1 MSSQKPQ
8 ATYFSNGQA
17 LSSPPFSVRLMRF
30 FEGVYVF
37 LGLYIVSLFSLDP
50 YAAAQNS
57 RFNIHRPK
65 SSSGSRN
72 PRDGNSGSSGFGGGG
87 GGGGGGPGGPGR
99 RIGRPLHTDASAW
112 NIETTPSGDVDVTEQ
127 RNCGESSMSA
137 VPSNDADWA
146 ALISSLKERIPDR
159 SSSQP
164 PIPLNIPQLIDHTLL
179 AEPSEPEQ
187 IDQLCAE
194 AIENNFASVCV
205 RPNYVARAAAN
216 LKDAPNTAVA
226 CVVGF
231 PEGTHD
237 TSVKVREA
245 TEAVANGAGELD
257 MVINYP
263 ILKDGGYSAVYR
275 DIMAVRKAAP
285 HPIKLKAILETS
297 QLDRDQ
303 IIGAS
308 IVSCTAGVDFIKTST
323 GFRGGGADIQDVK
336 VMHFVS
342 TLCFDN
348 GCQVKASGGIRTAG
362 DCLRMIKAGAMRIGT
377 SSGVKIMQE
386 VDEGELLEQGASHAV
401 S

>member
-1 MSSQKPQ
+1 MS
-8 ATYFSNGQA
+8 T
-17 LSSPPFSVRLMRF
+17 
-30 FEGVYVF
+30 
-37 LGLYIVSLFSLDP
+37 
-50 YAAAQNS
+50 
-57 RFNIHRPK
+57 
-65 SSSGSRN
+65 
-72 PRDGNSGSSGFGGGG
+72 
-87 GGGGGGPGGPGR
+87 
-99 RIGRPLHTDASAW
+99 
-112 NIETTPSGDVDVTEQ
+112 
-127 RNCGESSMSA
+127 

-179 AEPSEPEQ
+179 AEPSSPEQ

-194 AIENNFASVCV
+194 AKEHGFASVCV

-216 LKDAPNTAVA
+216 LKDAPNTVVA

-237 TSVKVREA
+237 TSLKVREA
-245 TEAVANGAGELD
+245 TEAVANGAQELD
-257 MVINYP
+257 MVINYL
-263 ILKDGGYSAVYR
+263 ILKDGGYSAVFR
-275 DIMAVRKAAP
+275 DVMAVRKAAP

-297 QLDRDQ
+297 QLDTDQ

-308 IVSCTAGVDFIKTST
+308 IVACTAGVDFIKTST
-323 GFRGGGADIQDVK
+323 GFRGGGAEVKDVK
-336 VMHFVS
+336 IMHLVS
-342 TLCFDN
+342 SLCFDN
-348 GCQVKASGGIRTAG
+348 ACQVKASGGIRTAG

-401 S
+401 Y